1 METLT
6 TKQLF
11 TIVQALASMRTR
23 KEKISYEFTGMA
35 RKAYQDDIKHIDSIL
50 KVLKHVQDNL
60 LASGI
65 KPEEMHT
72 TIEIKL

>member
-11 TIVQALASMRTR
+11 TIVQALASMRVR
-23 KEKISYEFTGMA
+23 KEKISYEFTGKA
-35 RKAYQDDIKHIDSIL
+35 RKTFQDEIKHIDSIL
-50 KVLKHVQDNL
+50 NVLKHVQDNL
-60 LASGI
+60 LASSI
-65 KPEEMHT
+65 KPEEMYT

>member
-1 METLT
+1 
-6 TKQLF
+6 
-11 TIVQALASMRTR
+11 MRAR

-35 RKAYQDDIKHIDSIL
+35 RKAYQGDIKHIDSIL
-50 KVLKHVQDNL
+50 DVLKHVQDNL